1 MRDRR
6 QSQWLCHDFLFRFS
20 PLCKEQERTCRTIH
34 DYTRS
39 VIEERRE
46 ITGGTAA
53 SVVPGGRRMAF
64 LDVLLSSKTEDGKGL
79 STEEIVDE
87 VNTFLVAGHETTAG
101 SLLWLLFAL
110 GGHLEVQV
118 LAVPAVATAV
128 VCDPLSSVYDFFFY
142 RNASTRRYPASAT
155 SQRRA

>member
-79 STEEIVDE
+79 STEGIVDE

-101 SLLWLLFAL
+101 GLLWLLFAL
-110 GGHLEVQV
+110 GHHLDVQV
-118 LAVPAVATAV
+118 LAVVAVA
-128 VCDPLSSVYDFFFY
+128 VCARVRSSLERLRFFY

-155 SQRRA
+155 SPRRA

>member
-110 GGHLEVQV
+110 GGHLDVQV
-118 LAVPAVATAV
+118 LAVATAALC
-128 VCDPLSSVYDFFFY
+128 VCAILSRAFTNFFL
-142 RNASTRRYPASAT
+142 
-155 SQRRA
+155 